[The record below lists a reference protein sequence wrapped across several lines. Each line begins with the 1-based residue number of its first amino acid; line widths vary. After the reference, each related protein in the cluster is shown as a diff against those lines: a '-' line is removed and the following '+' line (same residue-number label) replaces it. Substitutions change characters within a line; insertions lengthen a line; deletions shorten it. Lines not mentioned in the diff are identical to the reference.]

1 MRRTRMPRWLPS
13 FLVFVSLGVNVS
25 TVLGDGAGEKSAT
38 AAAQAWL
45 GEIDAGNY
53 SRSWKDAADYFRGA
67 ITEKGWSDA
76 LNGTRKPLG
85 SLVSRKLASARSAT
99 SLPGAPD
106 GNYVVMQFDTS
117 FSNKKAAVETV
128 TFVREKDGKWKAA
141 GYYIK

>member
-1 MRRTRMPRWLPS
+1 MIPRWLPA
-13 FLVFVSLGVNVS
+13 LVVLVALSGNVS
-25 TVLGDGAGEKSAT
+25 TVLADEAGEKAAA
-38 AAAQAWL
+38 AAAQTWL
-45 GEIDAGNY
+45 GEIDAGHY
-53 SRSWKDAADYFRGA
+53 AKSWKDAAAYFRGA

-85 SLVSRKLASARSAT
+85 SLFSRKLASSRSAT

-106 GNYVVMQFDTS
+106 GNYVVMQFDTA

-128 TFVREKDGKWKAA
+128 TFMQEKDGKWKAA

>member
-1 MRRTRMPRWLPS
+1 MIPRWLPA
-13 FLVFVSLGVNVS
+13 LVVFVALSANAL
-25 TVLGDGAGEKSAT
+25 TVLGEEPAEKAAA
-38 AAAQAWL
+38 AAAQTWL
-45 GEIDAGNY
+45 GEIDAGQY
-53 SRSWKDAADYFRGA
+53 LKSWKEAAGYFRGA

-85 SLVSRKLASARSAT
+85 SLLSRKLSSSRSAT

-106 GNYVVMQFDTS
+106 GNYVVMQFDTA

-128 TFVREKDGKWKAA
+128 TFVQEKDGKWKAA